1 MRISDCSSDECSSD
15 LDGELARP
23 GQRYGESIHGV
34 ADEIEHHLL
43 NLNLVDEDQIDDGIE
58 GESHMNVM
66 LAGPDERECA
76 RLLDELGQAF
86 NGAFGLAARY
96 EIAQA
101 PNDIARAKR
110 PGRRPTNRIGTRSGE
125 RRGGQE
131 RARKA
136 GSRRT

>member
-1 MRISDCSSDECSSD
+1 
-15 LDGELARP
+15 
-23 GQRYGESIHGV
+23 
-34 ADEIEHHLL
+34 
-43 NLNLVDEDQIDDGIE
+43 
-58 GESHMNVM
+58 MNVM

-110 PGRRPTNRIGTRSGE
+110 LGRRPINRIGKAVVRHIVACQQHPTAFQIVCDRREGLIAFVGE
-125 RRGGQE
+125 RRRSEERRVGKEGGSTW
-131 RARKA
+131 R
-136 GSRRT
+136 SRWSP